1 MHGTA
6 KQTNTSA
13 VQSQEKS
20 IRYSAASVNGELLS
34 SPLLVMIRWNVR
46 TADAKCCFLN
56 FTTITNTYL
65 SKNFTRKQC
74 PNLVESVLLHK
85 FS

>member
-46 TADAKCCFLN
+46 TAERKMLFLELYYN
-56 FTTITNTYL
+56 HKHVSLEELYEKAM
-65 SKNFTRKQC
+65 SKSRGKR
-74 PNLVESVLLHK
+74 S
-85 FS
+85 SA